1 MPAGYYY
8 CLVHKVTHGK
18 LFLAMYAVL
27 ATYFS
32 CVMIRLMLILAPV
45 SCIIAAIS
53 VSKIFRFSSKSIKNW
68 MQKIEN
74 KRTNKL

>member
-8 CLVHKVTHGK
+8 CLVDKVTHGK

-32 CVMIRLMLILAPV
+32 SVMIRLMLVLAPV
-45 SCIIAAIS
+45 SCIIAAIT
-53 VSKIFRFSSKSIKNW
+53 VSKMFRYASKSLKDW
-68 MQKIEN
+68 MQ
-74 KRTNKL
+74 